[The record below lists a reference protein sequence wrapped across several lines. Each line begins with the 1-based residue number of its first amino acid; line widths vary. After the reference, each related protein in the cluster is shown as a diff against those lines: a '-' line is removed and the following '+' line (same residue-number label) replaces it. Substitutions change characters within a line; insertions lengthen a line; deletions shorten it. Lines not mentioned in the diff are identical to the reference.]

1 MTVATYL
8 PSTLASR
15 DSKRCMD
22 QRLKAT
28 IMGQVRTPKVG
39 SHAQYTGKKEP
50 SFGLIRFEIQHIA
63 EIKSQPA
70 MELLSS
76 PKRFTLTEAVFPGLR
91 I

>member
-15 DSKRCMD
+15 DSKRCMA

-28 IMGQVRTPKVG
+28 IIGQVSTPKVG
-39 SHAQYTGKKEP
+39 SHAQYTGKNEP
-50 SFGLIRFEIQHIA
+50 SFGLIRFDTQQIA
-63 EIKSQPA
+63 DIKSHPA
-70 MELLSS
+70 IDLFNSS
-76 PKRFTLTEAVFPGLR
+76 NRFTLTEAVFPGLR